1 MAGRQGRDAL
11 WRVDLHSHTRF
22 SVDSLTEPAA
32 LVAGARRAGLDRI
45 AVTDHNTTEG
55 AHIARR
61 LAPDLVIVGEE
72 INTAGGGELIAY
84 YVREALPPGLPLDE
98 ALRRLRAQGAVISV
112 SHPFDHLRSS
122 AMGETL
128 TRQIVD
134 QVDALEVFNARCL
147 SMGDN
152 VRAATLA
159 REHGKGLTAG
169 SDGHTVRELGRGYVS
184 LPPFEDNPA
193 SLLAS
198 LRQAEP
204 GGRLSGVWPHFA
216 SAYAR
221 WRKRF

>member
-1 MAGRQGRDAL
+1 MAGGQGREAL
-11 WRVDLHSHTRF
+11 WRVDMHSHTRF
-22 SVDSLTEPAA
+22 SGDSLTEPEA

-45 AVTDHNTTEG
+45 AITDHDTTEG
-55 AHIARR
+55 ALIAHR
-61 LAPDLVIVGEE
+61 LAPELVIVGEE
-72 INTAGGGELIAY
+72 IDTADGGELIAY
-84 YVREALPPGLPLDE
+84 YVREELPSGLLLAE

-112 SHPFDHLRSS
+112 SHPFDRFRDS

-147 SMGDN
+147 SMVDN
-152 VRAATLA
+152 TRAAALA
-159 REHGKGLTAG
+159 REHDKGLTAG
-169 SDGHTVRELGRGYVS
+169 SDGHTVRELGRGYVD

-198 LRQAEP
+198 LRQAQA

-216 SAYAR
+216 SSYAR
-221 WRKRF
+221 LRKRF

>member
-1 MAGRQGRDAL
+1 MAGRL
-11 WRVDLHSHTRF
+11 WRVDFHTHTRF
-22 SVDSLTEPAA
+22 SGDSLTDPEA

-55 AHIARR
+55 ALIARR

-84 YVREALPPGLPLDE
+84 YVREALPPELPLDE
-98 ALRRLRAQGAVISV
+98 ALCRLREQGAVISV
-112 SHPFDHLRSS
+112 SHPFDRWRGS
-122 AMGETL
+122 AMGEAL

-134 QVDALEVFNARCL
+134 RVDALEIFNARCL

-152 VRAATLA
+152 AGAAALA

-198 LRQAEP
+198 LKQAQP

-216 SAYAR
+216 STYAR